1 MTALHRIRT
10 MTYRVV
16 GSAAFALLL
25 LLLGRMEA
33 GATAAQPCSVH
44 RGHLAGLLIE
54 AIVLTPRGVEPRGSV
69 RVGPDGRIACVGAT
83 CGLHAGDVSVI
94 RCPTYVLSPGL
105 INTHD
110 HIDFAGVAPRP
121 DTGERFAHRHEWRL
135 GLDGHHK
142 LEDFESDHDPR
153 VIAWGELRFLI
164 GGTTSTVGGAM
175 APGLLR
181 NLDFAAGLEGLPVRP
196 VTYRVFPLDDGRG
209 IMRTAD
215 CNYGAHPATQS
226 QVAQT
231 SAFLAHVAEGTNDA
245 ARNEFRCESSLGYDV
260 TPQPGGGGTSNDWIM
275 PQATLIHAVAL
286 TSADLALVAARG
298 AAIVWS
304 PRSNLSLYGR
314 TLDVL
319 DAQRLGIPL
328 ALGSDWLPSGSMNL
342 NRELACA
349 SSYARTALHAALSDE
364 DLWRMVTSGAAR
376 AAHVAGQIG
385 SIAPGYVADLALF
398 APRSTDAYAAVVAS
412 TPQSVAL
419 VVRGGTVLYGDPAI
433 VDRVRPACD
442 RLDVAGVPK
451 RLCFE
456 PNRLSAEALQTFAR
470 QRDLYPLAFRG
481 TPRNEPPCVPTTHGG
496 VMTSPRVSNSAVL
509 R

>member
-1 MTALHRIRT
+1 VRTIDRIRT
-10 MTYRVV
+10 MTYRA
-16 GSAAFALLL
+16 GGAFAFALLL
-25 LLLGRMEA
+25 LILGRSAA
-33 GATAAQPCSVH
+33 GAAAAAPCSVH
-44 RGHLAGLLIE
+44 RGHIAGLLIQ
-54 AIVLTPRGVEPRGSV
+54 AIVLTPSGVEPHGSV
-69 RVGPDGRIACVGAT
+69 RVGADGRIACVGTA
-83 CGLHAGDVSVI
+83 CVFHAGDVSVV

-110 HIDFAGVAPRP
+110 HLGFAGVAPRP

-142 LEDFESDHDPR
+142 LEDFTGDRDTR
-153 VIAWGELRFLI
+153 VIAWGELRFLV
-164 GGTTSTVGGAM
+164 GGTTSTVGGDM

-181 NLDFAAGLEGLPVRP
+181 NLDFAAGLEGLPVSP
-196 VTYRVFPLDDGRG
+196 LTYRVFPLDDGRG

-215 CNYGAHPATQS
+215 CDYGAHPATQA

-245 ARNEFRCESSLGYDV
+245 ARNEFRCESSLTYDV

-286 TSADLALVAARG
+286 RSEDLALVAARG

-304 PRSNLSLYGR
+304 PRSNLALYGH

-319 DAQRLGIPL
+319 EARRLGIPL

-349 SSYARTALHAALSDE
+349 SDYDRTELHDALSDV

-376 AAHVAGQIG
+376 AAHVDTLIG
-385 SIAPGYVADLALF
+385 SIAPGFVADLALF
-398 APRSTDAYAAVVAS
+398 APQPPDAYATVVAS

-433 VDRVRPACD
+433 VDPLRPACD
-442 RLDVAGVPK
+442 HFDVAGVPK

-456 PNRLSAEALQTFAR
+456 PDRLSAEALQTFAR
-470 QRDLYPLAFRG
+470 ERNLYPLAFRG
-481 TPRNEPPCVPTTHGG
+481 SPRNEPPCKPAA
-496 VMTSPRVSNSAVL
+496 SK
-509 R
+509 